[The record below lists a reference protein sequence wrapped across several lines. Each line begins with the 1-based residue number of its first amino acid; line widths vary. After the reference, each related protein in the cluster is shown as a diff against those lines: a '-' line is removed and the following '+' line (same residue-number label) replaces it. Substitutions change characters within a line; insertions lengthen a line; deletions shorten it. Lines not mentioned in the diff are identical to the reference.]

1 MKLQKKVLVN
11 RSRTPTL
18 RRLQRLESHNPSGGG
33 GVPKKGL
40 KQSKMGRC
48 RHMTFEL
55 QTKAKMGGADVD
67 SLAKRVEQLERRV
80 GSR

>member
-1 MKLQKKVLVN
+1 M
-11 RSRTPTL
+11 P
-18 RRLQRLESHNPSGGG
+18 
-33 GVPKKGL
+33 
-40 KQSKMGRC
+40 
-48 RHMTFEL
+48 FEL